1 MPAGDGPDGY
11 LQTAAEL
18 VEERVPAEDRFT
30 CSAPRGSLVFCD
42 TVGLHRGGYAST
54 RPRLIATWAYY
65 RPAALATRDF
75 RCVGQNGSEPRNDSV
90 AFALA

>member
-1 MPAGDGPDGY
+1 VFPTAT
-11 LQTAAEL
+11 LQTPAEL
-18 VEERVPAEDRFT
+18 VEERVPTEDRIT

-75 RCVGQNGSEPRNDSV
+75 RCIGWDDPEPRTDPV